1 MVTNVTNM
9 RRPKTKVPMDTV
21 VVQHADAETSIFAS
35 GFVTAAVSTVI
46 EFGGETV
53 DKPRV
58 LFNMLLSFAFL
69 VKMMIAAS
77 ESGTVISRKIRMAR
91 QK

>member
-1 MVTNVTNM
+1 
-9 RRPKTKVPMDTV
+9 MDTV

-58 LFNMLLSFAFL
+58 LFKMLLSFAFL